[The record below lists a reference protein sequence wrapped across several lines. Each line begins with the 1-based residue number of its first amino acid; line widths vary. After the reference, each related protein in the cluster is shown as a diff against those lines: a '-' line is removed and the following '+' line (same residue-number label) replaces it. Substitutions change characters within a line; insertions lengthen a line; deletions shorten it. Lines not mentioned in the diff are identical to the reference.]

1 MIPIG
6 ARLVGLATFY
16 SLFSFLKK
24 KKKRFMLVAYFLYS
38 VVNITNLFIII
49 LAFVK
54 IRMQKPVGFNKL
66 LSK

>member
-1 MIPIG
+1 
-6 ARLVGLATFY
+6 
-16 SLFSFLKK
+16 
-24 KKKRFMLVAYFLYS
+24 MLVAYFLYS
-38 VVNITNLFIII
+38 IVNITNLFIII

>member
-24 KKKRFMLVAYFLYS
+24 KKRFMLVAYFLYS
-38 VVNITNLFIII
+38 IVNITNLFIII

-54 IRMQKPVGFNKL
+54 IRMQKSVGFNKL